1 MEVKFLL
8 WGKLKLNLFWIINYF
23 MKWYWKL
30 DSLKELLFCLII
42 MFFYI
47 VGGVGDDKIFK
58 EVISLGKFMLI

>member
-1 MEVKFLL
+1 
-8 WGKLKLNLFWIINYF
+8 